1 MARPET
7 AVRIPVLGGRRD
19 CRALTTLG
27 TPHRGSVRAPDTL
40 ADGFPYLPGVRDLTR
55 GFPSVHERRS
65 WRRHGPRVSAMPPA
79 TPEDRCGFVPQ
90 AHSALQ
96 SPRVL
101 TSRLLPLLVR
111 LQLPGDQDVRG
122 PTDPLARVAPAISSE
137 VDDAYPGSAPATLR
151 ARVVGAARTPDRLLA
166 SVTREV
172 AETLSL
178 VLRQVAP
185 ARYEAREVLA
195 PGLYDI
201 EITAGSGSPAPD
213 PVQDCFAV
221 LPDGP

>member
-1 MARPET
+1 MTLPLVGTRQNGTLQSARWNGHGVVCSVAPPG
-7 AVRIPVLGGRRD
+7 ALIPPV
-19 CRALTTLG
+19 
-27 TPHRGSVRAPDTL
+27 L
-40 ADGFPYLPGVRDLTR
+40 ADGDGTV
-55 GFPSVHERRS
+55 
-65 WRRHGPRVSAMPPA
+65 PRISAMPPA

-111 LQLPGDQDVRG
+111 LQQPGHQDVRG
-122 PTDPLARVAPAISSE
+122 PADPLARAAPAISSE

-166 SVTREV
+166 SVTRENG
-172 AETLSL
+172 ETFAL
-178 VLRQVAP
+178 VLREVAP
-185 ARYEAREVLA
+185 ARYEAREVLP

-201 EITAGSGSPAPD
+201 EITADSGSPAPD